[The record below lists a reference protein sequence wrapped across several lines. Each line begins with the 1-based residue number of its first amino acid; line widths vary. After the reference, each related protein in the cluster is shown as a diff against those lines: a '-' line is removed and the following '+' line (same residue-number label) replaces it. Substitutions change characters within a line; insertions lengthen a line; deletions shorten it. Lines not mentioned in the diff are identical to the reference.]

1 MHLHLPHSDRLS
13 DSTRTV
19 REAFWVAVLGI
30 VAVFGFF
37 LMLGAV
43 SPTTAGAATIVVAG
57 LAALYAGHA
66 WYVGRHA
73 DTRDPR
79 TVRARERRGF

>member
-1 MHLHLPHSDRLS
+1 MHLHLPHADRLS

-66 WYVGRHA
+66 WYASRHS

-79 TVRARERRGF
+79 FVRARERRGF